1 MIATRGADQGSC
13 DPQSTRNPGTLPRLI
28 GSNLRGEPPVQGK
41 ITIMGAFANRA
52 PCADA
57 RGRHRLAVALPSD
70 RARPDEERHRHETLQ
85 PA

>member
-41 ITIMGAFANRA
+41 ITIMGAFANLR
-52 PCADA
+52 PSA
-57 RGRHRLAVALPSD
+57 RTRVGGIALLRHLPGGRG
-70 RARPDEERHRHETLQ
+70 PDEESSHETLQ